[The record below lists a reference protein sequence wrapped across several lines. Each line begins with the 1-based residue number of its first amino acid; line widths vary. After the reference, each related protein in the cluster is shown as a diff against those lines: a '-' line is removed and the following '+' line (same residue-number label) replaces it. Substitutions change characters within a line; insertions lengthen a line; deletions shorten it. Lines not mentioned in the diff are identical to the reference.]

1 MVTGTNGKT
10 TTSHMLARRS
20 SPRRKAPLRN
30 ASGSNLPGVA
40 GASGPTWPT
49 LGAGCASARRRRPPG
64 PVGGPLRDGRG
75 AFARVVP
82 AVRPDVVV
90 VTNLFRD
97 QLDRYGEVDTVATI
111 WRSALAALGA
121 GGAGARGGRP

>member
-1 MVTGTNGKT
+1 MGLFETDE
-10 TTSHMLARRS
+10 A
-20 SPRRKAPLRN
+20 
-30 ASGSNLPGVA
+30 
-40 GASGPTWPT
+40 
-49 LGAGCASARRRRPPG
+49 
-64 PVGGPLRDGRG
+64 

-121 GGAGARGGRP
+121 GGAGGRP